1 MDELSKRLRQ
11 YEFRDRIAEHKTKSY
26 IEDMGRPSKYNDEVA
41 DQICNWISEG
51 KSLRSFCR
59 DENNPGLRTV
69 LDWLN
74 DDEKQSFRVKYARAR
89 EIQAEVMADELLEI
103 ADDTKPDQLKLAH
116 DKMKIETRQWIAAKL
131 LPKKYGNIQHIEDI
145 TQTPKQLVIVTTDKD
160 INT

>member
-1 MDELSKRLRQ
+1 
-11 YEFRDRIAEHKTKSY
+11 
-26 IEDMGRPSKYNDEVA
+26 MGRPSLYSDEIVNR
-41 DQICNWISEG
+41 ICEWISEG

-59 DENNPGLRTV
+59 IEGNPGFQTV

-74 DDEKQSFRVKYARAR
+74 DDDKIYFRSKYARAR

>member
-1 MDELSKRLRQ
+1 MSNV
-11 YEFRDRIAEHKTKSY
+11 
-26 IEDMGRPSKYNDEVA
+26 GRPSLYSNELVDR
-41 DQICNWISEG
+41 ICEWISEG

-59 DENNPGLRTV
+59 IEGNPGFQTV

-74 DDEKQSFRVKYARAR
+74 DDDKLYFRSKYARAR

-145 TQTPKQLVIVTTDKD
+145 TESLPAPPREPVVTAVPPAPTV
-160 INT
+160 TV

>member
-1 MDELSKRLRQ
+1 MSNV
-11 YEFRDRIAEHKTKSY
+11 
-26 IEDMGRPSKYNDEVA
+26 GRPSLYSSELVDR
-41 DQICNWISEG
+41 ICEWISEG

-59 DENNPGLRTV
+59 IEGNPGFQTV

-74 DDEKQSFRVKYARAR
+74 DDDKLYFRSKYARAR

>member
-1 MDELSKRLRQ
+1 MSNV
-11 YEFRDRIAEHKTKSY
+11 
-26 IEDMGRPSKYNDEVA
+26 GRPSLYSNELVDR
-41 DQICNWISEG
+41 ICEWISEG

-59 DENNPGLRTV
+59 IEGNPGFQTV

-74 DDEKQSFRVKYARAR
+74 DDDKLYFRSKYARAR
-89 EIQAEVMADELLEI
+89 EIQAEIMADELLEI

>member
-1 MDELSKRLRQ
+1 MSNV
-11 YEFRDRIAEHKTKSY
+11 
-26 IEDMGRPSKYNDEVA
+26 GRPSLYSDELVGR
-41 DQICNWISEG
+41 ICEWISEG

-59 DENNPGLRTV
+59 IEGNPGFQTV

-74 DDEKQSFRVKYARAR
+74 DDDKIYFRSKYARAR

>member
-1 MDELSKRLRQ
+1 MSNV
-11 YEFRDRIAEHKTKSY
+11 
-26 IEDMGRPSKYNDEVA
+26 GRPSLYSSELVDR
-41 DQICNWISEG
+41 ICEWISEG

-59 DENNPGLRTV
+59 IEGNPGFQTV

-74 DDEKQSFRVKYARAR
+74 DDDKIYFRSKYARAR
-89 EIQAEVMADELLEI
+89 EIQAEIMADELLEI

>member
-1 MDELSKRLRQ
+1 MSNV
-11 YEFRDRIAEHKTKSY
+11 
-26 IEDMGRPSKYNDEVA
+26 GRPSLYSDELV
-41 DQICNWISEG
+41 DRICEWISEG

-59 DENNPGLRTV
+59 IEGNPGFQTV

-74 DDEKQSFRVKYARAR
+74 DDDKVYFRSKYARAR

>member
-1 MDELSKRLRQ
+1 MSNV
-11 YEFRDRIAEHKTKSY
+11 
-26 IEDMGRPSKYNDEVA
+26 GRPSLYSNELV
-41 DQICNWISEG
+41 DQICEWISEG

-59 DENNPGLRTV
+59 IEGNPGFQTV

-74 DDEKQSFRVKYARAR
+74 DDDKLYFRSKYARAR

>member
-1 MDELSKRLRQ
+1 MSNV
-11 YEFRDRIAEHKTKSY
+11 
-26 IEDMGRPSKYNDEVA
+26 GRPSLYSNELVH
-41 DQICNWISEG
+41 QICEWISEG

-59 DENNPGLRTV
+59 IEGNPGFQTV

-74 DDEKQSFRVKYARAR
+74 DDDKLYFRSKYARAR

>member
-1 MDELSKRLRQ
+1 MSNV
-11 YEFRDRIAEHKTKSY
+11 
-26 IEDMGRPSKYNDEVA
+26 GRPSLYSDEIV
-41 DQICNWISEG
+41 DRICEWISEG

-59 DENNPGLRTV
+59 IEGNPGFQTV

-74 DDEKQSFRVKYARAR
+74 DDDKVYFRSKYARAR

>member
-1 MDELSKRLRQ
+1 MSNV
-11 YEFRDRIAEHKTKSY
+11 
-26 IEDMGRPSKYNDEVA
+26 GRPSLYSDELV
-41 DQICNWISEG
+41 DRICEWISEG

-59 DENNPGLRTV
+59 IEGNPGFQTV

-74 DDEKQSFRVKYARAR
+74 DDDKLYFRSKYARAR

-160 INT
+160 IDT

>member
-1 MDELSKRLRQ
+1 MSNV
-11 YEFRDRIAEHKTKSY
+11 
-26 IEDMGRPSKYNDEVA
+26 GRPSLYSDELV
-41 DQICNWISEG
+41 DRICEWISEG

-59 DENNPGLRTV
+59 IEGNPGFQTV

-74 DDEKQSFRVKYARAR
+74 DDDKLYFRSKYARAR

-160 INT
+160 INTWT

>member
-1 MDELSKRLRQ
+1 MSNV
-11 YEFRDRIAEHKTKSY
+11 
-26 IEDMGRPSKYNDEVA
+26 GRPSLYSNELV
-41 DQICNWISEG
+41 DQICEWISEG

-59 DENNPGLRTV
+59 IEGNPGLQTV

-74 DDEKQSFRVKYARAR
+74 DDDKLYFRSKYARAR

>member
-1 MDELSKRLRQ
+1 MSNV
-11 YEFRDRIAEHKTKSY
+11 
-26 IEDMGRPSKYNDEVA
+26 GRPSLYSDELV
-41 DQICNWISEG
+41 DRICEWISEG

-59 DENNPGLRTV
+59 IEGNPGFQTV

-74 DDEKQSFRVKYARAR
+74 DDDKLYFRSKYARAR

>member
-1 MDELSKRLRQ
+1 MSNV
-11 YEFRDRIAEHKTKSY
+11 
-26 IEDMGRPSKYNDEVA
+26 GRPSLYSDELV
-41 DQICNWISEG
+41 DRICEWISEG

-59 DENNPGLRTV
+59 IEGNPGFQTV

-74 DDEKQSFRVKYARAR
+74 DDDKLYFRSKYARAR

-131 LPKKYGNIQHIEDI
+131 LPKKYGNIQQIEDI

>member
-1 MDELSKRLRQ
+1 MSNG
-11 YEFRDRIAEHKTKSY
+11 
-26 IEDMGRPSKYNDEVA
+26 GRPSLYSDELV
-41 DQICNWISEG
+41 DRICEWISEG

-59 DENNPGLRTV
+59 IEGNPGFQTV

-74 DDEKQSFRVKYARAR
+74 DDDKLYFRSKYARAR

>member
-1 MDELSKRLRQ
+1 MSKV
-11 YEFRDRIAEHKTKSY
+11 
-26 IEDMGRPSKYNDEVA
+26 GRPSKYTEKLVDR
-41 DQICNWISEG
+41 ICEWISEG

-59 DENNPGLRTV
+59 IDGNPGFQTIIG
-69 LDWLN
+69 WLN
-74 DDEKQSFRVKYARAR
+74 DDDKIYLRTKYARAR

-103 ADDTKPDQLKLAH
+103 ADDTKPDQLKLVH

-145 TQTPKQLVIVTTDKD
+145 TQTPKQLVIVTTDND

>member
-1 MDELSKRLRQ
+1 MSNV
-11 YEFRDRIAEHKTKSY
+11 
-26 IEDMGRPSKYNDEVA
+26 GRPSLYSNELVDR
-41 DQICNWISEG
+41 ICEWISEG

-59 DENNPGLRTV
+59 IEGNPGFQTV

-74 DDEKQSFRVKYARAR
+74 DDDKLYFRSKYARAR

-145 TQTPKQLVIVTTDKD
+145 TQTPKQLVIVTTEKD
-160 INT
+160 IDA

>member
-1 MDELSKRLRQ
+1 MSNV
-11 YEFRDRIAEHKTKSY
+11 
-26 IEDMGRPSKYNDEVA
+26 GRPSLYSDELV
-41 DQICNWISEG
+41 DRICEWISEG

-59 DENNPGLRTV
+59 IEGNPGFQTV

-74 DDEKQSFRVKYARAR
+74 DDDKLYFRSKYARAR

-145 TQTPKQLVIVTTDKD
+145 TQTPKQLVIVITDKD
-160 INT
+160 IDT

>member
-1 MDELSKRLRQ
+1 MSNV
-11 YEFRDRIAEHKTKSY
+11 
-26 IEDMGRPSKYNDEVA
+26 GRPSLYSNELVDR
-41 DQICNWISEG
+41 ICEWISEG

-59 DENNPGLRTV
+59 IEGNPGFQTV

-74 DDEKQSFRVKYARAR
+74 DDDKLYFRSKYARAR

>member
-1 MDELSKRLRQ
+1 MSNV
-11 YEFRDRIAEHKTKSY
+11 
-26 IEDMGRPSKYNDEVA
+26 GRPSLYSDELV
-41 DQICNWISEG
+41 DRICNWISEG

-59 DENNPGLRTV
+59 IEGNPGFQTV

-74 DDEKQSFRVKYARAR
+74 DDDKLYFRSKYARAR

>member
-1 MDELSKRLRQ
+1 MSNV
-11 YEFRDRIAEHKTKSY
+11 
-26 IEDMGRPSKYNDEVA
+26 GRPSLYSDELV
-41 DQICNWISEG
+41 DRICEWISEG

-59 DENNPGLRTV
+59 IEGNPGFQTV

-74 DDEKQSFRVKYARAR
+74 DDDKIYFRSKYARAR

>member
-1 MDELSKRLRQ
+1 MSNV
-11 YEFRDRIAEHKTKSY
+11 
-26 IEDMGRPSKYNDEVA
+26 GRPSLYSDELVNR
-41 DQICNWISEG
+41 ICEWISEG

-59 DENNPGLRTV
+59 IEGNPGFQTV

-74 DDEKQSFRVKYARAR
+74 DDDKLYFRSKYARAR

>member
-1 MDELSKRLRQ
+1 MSNV
-11 YEFRDRIAEHKTKSY
+11 
-26 IEDMGRPSKYNDEVA
+26 GRPSLYSGELVDR
-41 DQICNWISEG
+41 ICEWISEG

-59 DENNPGLRTV
+59 IEDNPGFQTV

-74 DDEKQSFRVKYARAR
+74 DDDKIYFRSKYARAR
-89 EIQAEVMADELLEI
+89 EIQAEVMADELIEI